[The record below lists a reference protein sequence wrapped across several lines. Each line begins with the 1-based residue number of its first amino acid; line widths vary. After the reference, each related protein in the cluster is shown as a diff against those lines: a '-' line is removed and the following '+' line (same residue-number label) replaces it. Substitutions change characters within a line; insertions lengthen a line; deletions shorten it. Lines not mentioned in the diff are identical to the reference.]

1 MSAVVGIEVAAVG
14 AARPLAAVVVAGL
27 DSAPKLRRDRRLL
40 RPTLSGSPFDSAI
53 VIAVASEGLVGEL
66 EQRLDAVRAWRLERL
81 RSSSSFRLLL
91 PSPLA
96 NALGRG
102 LERLDEDRAV
112 LGGKPRLQD
121 ERAVVVPEV
130 RHVLELVLP
139 SGLGGADALVDAQRP
154 PTGRRPAQPPV
165 SVAVLRT
172 QGSRHG

>member
-102 LERLDEDRAV
+102 LDRLDEDRAV
-112 LGGKPRLQD
+112 LGGKPRLQN

-130 RHVLELVLP
+130 RDVLELVLP

-154 PTGRRPAQPPV
+154 RQLGGGQRNRQ
-165 SVAVLRT
+165 S
-172 QGSRHG
+172 Q